1 MTKDFKTNAKN
12 KKTTRRPP
20 PSPPGDAH
28 RPNECFTT
36 HARGPVDG
44 TYQRRVVTRHT
55 TDCFFYPR
63 PPVESLGLHTRARI
77 EEMFTL
83 SASRVAPRA
92 VVSAKTRA
100 AKRSV
105 VAMSSKVRP
114 RKRSRVG
121 WAIAIVDDGG
131 DLAWAIARVIRAND
145 DAWGGVSTRGGRGW
159 GRWFL
164 FGAREARWGIGGRR
178 DGRAGGV
185 DARGRDRWDA
195 IRPWVGGEV

>member
-1 MTKDFKTNAKN
+1 
-12 KKTTRRPP
+12 
-20 PSPPGDAH
+20 
-28 RPNECFTT
+28 
-36 HARGPVDG
+36 
-44 TYQRRVVTRHT
+44 
-55 TDCFFYPR
+55 
-63 PPVESLGLHTRARI
+63 
-77 EEMFTL
+77 MFTL

-145 DAWGGVSTRGGRGW
+145 DAWGGVSTRGGG
-159 GRWFL
+159 GGVGGFYS
-164 FGAREARWGIGGRR
+164 ARARR
-178 DGRAGGV
+178 DGGSGGV
-185 DARGRDRWDA
+185 ATDARGGWMREGE
-195 IRPWVGGEV
+195 IVGTLSDPGWGGRFETARTARAGW